1 MNKKISITEKNIFE
15 GEKANPQNCAIARA
29 LKEQVRGKITA
40 ISVLPSHV
48 TFSKKGIS
56 YFAEMPKQGASFIKR
71 FDEGKSVNKL
81 SLSLKFEESYSLV

>member
-1 MNKKISITEKNIFE
+1 MNKKISITEKNILE
-15 GEKANPQNCAIARA
+15 GEKANPQNCPIAKA
-29 LKEQVRGKITA
+29 LKEQFRGKITA

-56 YFAEMPKQGASFIKR
+56 YFAEMPKQGLSFIKR

>member
-1 MNKKISITEKNIFE
+1 MNKKINITESNILQ

-29 LKEQVRGKITA
+29 LKEHVRGKITA

-56 YFAEMPKQGASFIKR
+56 YFAEMPKHGASFIKK
-71 FDEGKSVNKL
+71 FDEGKPVNKL
-81 SLSLKFEESYSLV
+81 SLTFKFKESYSLV

>member
-1 MNKKISITEKNIFE
+1 MNKKISITEKNILE
-15 GEKANPQNCAIARA
+15 GEKANPQNCPIARA

-48 TFSKKGIS
+48 AFSKKGIS
-56 YFAEMPKQGASFIKR
+56 YFAEMPKQGLSFIKR

>member
-1 MNKKISITEKNIFE
+1 VNKKINITERNILE

-29 LKEQVRGKITA
+29 LKEHVRGKITA

-48 TFSKKGIS
+48 AFSKKGVS

-71 FDEGKSVNKL
+71 FDEGKPVNKL
-81 SLSLKFEESYSLV
+81 SLTLKFEKAYSLV

>member
-1 MNKKISITEKNIFE
+1 MNKKINITEKNILE

-48 TFSKKGIS
+48 TFCKKGIS
-56 YFAEMPKQGASFIKR
+56 YVAEMPKQGVSFIKR
-71 FDEGKSVNKL
+71 FDEGKPVNKL
-81 SLSLKFEESYSLV
+81 SLTLKFEESYSLV